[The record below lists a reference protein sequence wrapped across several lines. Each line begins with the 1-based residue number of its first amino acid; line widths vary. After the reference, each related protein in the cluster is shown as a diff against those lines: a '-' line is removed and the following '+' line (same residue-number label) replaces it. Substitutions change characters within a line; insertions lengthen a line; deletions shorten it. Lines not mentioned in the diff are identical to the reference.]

1 MEKNRLLECLYMKL
15 ENLPQ
20 WDLSDLYSGPEAAE
34 FWSTEESS
42 VEQEPRTVDPAA
54 PNAVFLT
61 NFLRSKAHIINP
73 DLFSF

>member
-1 MEKNRLLECLYMKL
+1 MSTLGGKL
-15 ENLPQ
+15 VVIRQLT
-20 WDLSDLYSGPEAAE
+20 SGPETAE
-34 FWSTEESS
+34 FWSTEDSS